1 MKKIFTLITVMLVA
15 MSAMAQNLKS
25 TDYHDQ
31 LVITINGETMP
42 AEQAVITITEEAEEG
57 KYTVKLNQFSFM
69 GMLIGDVTMNGVQG
83 DDDSEGFTNYA
94 TVDKDGKPI
103 TLTATIT
110 NEVPTEIMG
119 MLGGKIDVTV
129 KEGSRSKDGKLYAMI
144 TLVVPGVGNVDAVF
158 GDNNFDGSSI
168 NGVSSDDDKVAAIY
182 ALNGV
187 RVSTM
192 TRGVNILKMQSGKTI
207 KVFNRK

>member
-15 MSAMAQNLKS
+15 MSAMAQDLKS

-42 AEQAVITITEEAEEG
+42 AEQAVITIAEEAEEG
-57 KYTVKLNQFSFM
+57 KYTIKLNQFSFM
-69 GMLIGDVTMNGVQG
+69 GLLIGDVTMTGVQG

-94 TVDKDGKPI
+94 T
-103 TLTATIT
+103 TQTATIT
-110 NEVPTEIMG
+110 NGEAEGIMG

-129 KEGSRSKDGKLYAMI
+129 KDGSRSKGGKFYAMI

-182 ALNGV
+182 ALNGA

-207 KVFNRK
+207 KVFNR

>member
-15 MSAMAQNLKS
+15 MSAMAQDLKS

-31 LVITINGETMP
+31 LVITIEGNTMP
-42 AEQAVITITEEAEEG
+42 AGQAVITITEEAEEG
-57 KYTVKLNQFSFM
+57 KYTIKLNQFSFN

-83 DDDSEGFTNYA
+83 DDDSEGFTNYSA
-94 TVDKDGKPI
+94 ENK
-103 TLTATIT
+103 TATIT
-110 NEVPTEIMG
+110 NGIPDIIAA
-119 MLGGKIDVTV
+119 LGGQVDVTV
-129 KEGSRSKDGKLYAMI
+129 KEGSRSKGGKLYAMI

-182 ALNGV
+182 ALNGA

>member
-15 MSAMAQNLKS
+15 MSAMAQDLKS

-42 AEQAVITITEEAEEG
+42 AEQAVITIAEEAEEG

-69 GMLIGDVTMNGVQG
+69 GLLIGDVTMTGVQG

-94 TVDKDGKPI
+94 T
-103 TLTATIT
+103 TQTATIT
-110 NEVPTEIMG
+110 NGEAEGIKG

-129 KEGSRSKDGKLYAMI
+129 KDGSRSKGGKFYAMI

-182 ALNGV
+182 ALNGA

>member
-15 MSAMAQNLKS
+15 MSAMAQDLKS

-57 KYTVKLNQFSFM
+57 KYTIKLNQFSFM
-69 GMLIGDVTMNGVQG
+69 GLLIGDVTMTGVQG

-94 TVDKDGKPI
+94 T
-103 TLTATIT
+103 TQTATIT
-110 NEVPTEIMG
+110 NGEAEGIMG

-129 KEGSRSKDGKLYAMI
+129 KDGSRSKGGKFYAMI

-168 NGVSSDDDKVAAIY
+168 NGVNSDDDKVAAIY
-182 ALNGV
+182 AINGA

-207 KVFNRK
+207 KVFNR

>member
-15 MSAMAQNLKS
+15 MSAMAKDLKS

-31 LVITINGETMP
+31 LVITIEGNTMP

-69 GMLIGDVTMNGVQG
+69 GLLIGDVTMTGVQG

-94 TVDKDGKPI
+94 T
-103 TLTATIT
+103 TQTATIT
-110 NEVPTEIMG
+110 NGEAEGIMG

-129 KEGSRSKDGKLYAMI
+129 KDGSRSKGGKFYAMI

-182 ALNGV
+182 ALNGA

>member
-15 MSAMAQNLKS
+15 MSAMAQDLKS

-57 KYTVKLNQFSFM
+57 KYTIKLNQFSFM
-69 GMLIGDVTMNGVQG
+69 GLLIGDVTMTGVQG

-94 TVDKDGKPI
+94 T
-103 TLTATIT
+103 TQTATIT
-110 NEVPTEIMG
+110 NGEAEGIMG

-129 KEGSRSKDGKLYAMI
+129 KDGSRSKGGKFYAMI

-182 ALNGV
+182 ALNGA

-207 KVFNRK
+207 KVFNR

>member
-15 MSAMAQNLKS
+15 MSAMAQDLKS

-57 KYTVKLNQFSFM
+57 KYTIKLNQFSFM
-69 GMLIGDVTMNGVQG
+69 GLLIGDVTMTGVQG

-94 TVDKDGKPI
+94 T
-103 TLTATIT
+103 TQTATIT
-110 NEVPTEIMG
+110 NGEAEGIMG

-129 KEGSRSKDGKLYAMI
+129 KDGSRSKGGKFYAMI

-182 ALNGV
+182 SLNGA

>member
-15 MSAMAQNLKS
+15 MSAMAQDLKS

-69 GMLIGDVTMNGVQG
+69 GLLIGDVTMTGVQG

-94 TVDKDGKPI
+94 T
-103 TLTATIT
+103 TQTATIT
-110 NEVPTEIMG
+110 NGEAEGIMG

-129 KEGSRSKDGKLYAMI
+129 KDGSRSKGGKFYAMI

-182 ALNGV
+182 ALNGA

>member
-15 MSAMAQNLKS
+15 MSAMAQDLKS

-57 KYTVKLNQFSFM
+57 KYTIKLNQFSFM
-69 GMLIGDVTMNGVQG
+69 GLLIGDVTMTGVQG
-83 DDDSEGFTNYA
+83 DDDSDGFTNYA
-94 TVDKDGKPI
+94 T
-103 TLTATIT
+103 TQTATIT
-110 NEVPTEIMG
+110 NGEADGIMG

-129 KEGSRSKDGKLYAMI
+129 KDGSRSKGGKFYAMI
-144 TLVVPGVGNVDAVF
+144 TLVVPGIGNVDAVF

-182 ALNGV
+182 ALNGA

>member
-15 MSAMAQNLKS
+15 LSAMAQDLKR

-31 LVITINGETMP
+31 LVITIEGNTMP
-42 AEQAVITITEEAEEG
+42 AGQAVITITEEAEEG
-57 KYTVKLNQFSFM
+57 KYTIKLNQFSFN

-83 DDDSEGFTNYA
+83 DDDSEGFTNYSA
-94 TVDKDGKPI
+94 ENK
-103 TLTATIT
+103 TATIT
-110 NEVPTEIMG
+110 NGIPDFIAA
-119 MLGGKIDVTV
+119 LGGQVEVTV

-182 ALNGV
+182 ALNGA

>member
-15 MSAMAQNLKS
+15 MSAMAQDLKS

-57 KYTVKLNQFSFM
+57 KYTIKLNQFSFM
-69 GMLIGDVTMNGVQG
+69 GLLIGDVTMTGVQG

-94 TVDKDGKPI
+94 T
-103 TLTATIT
+103 TQTATIT
-110 NEVPTEIMG
+110 NGEAEGIMG

-129 KEGSRSKDGKLYAMI
+129 KDGSRSKGGKFYAMI

-168 NGVSSDDDKVAAIY
+168 NGVSSDDDKVVAIY
-182 ALNGV
+182 ALNGA

>member
-15 MSAMAQNLKS
+15 MSAMAQDLKS

-31 LVITINGETMP
+31 LVITIEGNTMP
-42 AEQAVITITEEAEEG
+42 AGQAVITITEEAEEG
-57 KYTVKLNQFSFM
+57 KYTIKLNQFSFM
-69 GMLIGDVTMNGVQG
+69 GLLIGDVTMTGVQG

-94 TVDKDGKPI
+94 T
-103 TLTATIT
+103 TQTATIT
-110 NEVPTEIMG
+110 NGEAEGIMG

-129 KEGSRSKDGKLYAMI
+129 KDGSRSKGGKFYAMI

-182 ALNGV
+182 ALNGA

>member
-15 MSAMAQNLKS
+15 MSAMAQDLKS

-31 LVITINGETMP
+31 LVITINGETKP
-42 AEQAVITITEEAEEG
+42 AGQAVITISEEAEEG
-57 KYTVKLNQFSFM
+57 KYTIKLNQFSFN

-83 DDDSEGFTNYA
+83 DDDSEGFTNYSA
-94 TVDKDGKPI
+94 ENK
-103 TLTATIT
+103 TATIT
-110 NEVPTEIMG
+110 NGIPDFIAA
-119 MLGGKIDVTV
+119 LGGQVEVTV

-182 ALNGV
+182 ALNGA

>member
-15 MSAMAQNLKS
+15 MSAMAQDLKS

-57 KYTVKLNQFSFM
+57 KYTIKLNQFSFM
-69 GMLIGDVTMNGVQG
+69 GLLIGDVTMTGVQG

-94 TVDKDGKPI
+94 T
-103 TLTATIT
+103 TQTATIT
-110 NEVPTEIMG
+110 NGEAEGIMG

-129 KEGSRSKDGKLYAMI
+129 KDGSRSKGGKFYAMI

-168 NGVSSDDDKVAAIY
+168 NGVNSDDDKVAAIY
-182 ALNGV
+182 ALNGA

>member
-15 MSAMAQNLKS
+15 MSAMAQDLKS

-31 LVITINGETMP
+31 LVITIEGNTMP
-42 AEQAVITITEEAEEG
+42 AGQAVITISEEAEEG
-57 KYTVKLNQFSFM
+57 KYTIKLNQFSFNEL
-69 GMLIGDVTMNGVQG
+69 LIGDVTMTGVQG

-94 TVDKDGKPI
+94 TVNENGDPI
-103 TLTATIT
+103 TQTATIT
-110 NEVPTEIMG
+110 NGIPDFIAAF
-119 MLGGKIDVTV
+119 GGQVEVTV
-129 KEGSRSKDGKLYAMI
+129 KKGSRSKDGKLYAMI

-182 ALNGV
+182 ALNGA

>member
-15 MSAMAQNLKS
+15 MSAMAQDLKS

-31 LVITINGETMP
+31 LVITIEGNTMP
-42 AEQAVITITEEAEEG
+42 AGQAVITITEEAEEG
-57 KYTVKLNQFSFM
+57 KYTIKLNQFSFM
-69 GMLIGDVTMNGVQG
+69 GQLIGDVTVDGVQG
-83 DDDSEGFTNYA
+83 DDDSEGFTNYSA
-94 TVDKDGKPI
+94 ENK
-103 TLTATIT
+103 TATIT
-110 NEVPTEIMG
+110 NGIPDFIAA
-119 MLGGKIDVTV
+119 LGGQVEVTV

-144 TLVVPGVGNVDAVF
+144 TLVVHGVGNVDAVF

-182 ALNGV
+182 ALNGA

-207 KVFNRK
+207 KVFNR

>member
-15 MSAMAQNLKS
+15 MSAMAQDPKS

-31 LVITINGETMP
+31 LVITINGETMS
-42 AEQAVITITEEAEEG
+42 AGQALITISEETEEG
-57 KYTVKLNQFSFM
+57 KYTIKLNQFSFM
-69 GMLIGDVTMNGVQG
+69 GQLIGDVTMNGVQG

-94 TVDKDGKPI
+94 TVNKDGEQI
-103 TLTATIT
+103 TQTATIT
-110 NEVPTEIMG
+110 NGIPDFIAA
-119 MLGGKIDVTV
+119 LGGQVEVTV
-129 KEGSRSKDGKLYAMI
+129 KDGSRSKGGKFYAMI

-182 ALNGV
+182 ALNGA

-207 KVFNRK
+207 KVFNR

>member
-15 MSAMAQNLKS
+15 MSAMAQDLKS

-42 AEQAVITITEEAEEG
+42 AGQAVITISEEAEEG
-57 KYTVKLNQFSFM
+57 KYTIKLNQFSFM
-69 GMLIGDVTMNGVQG
+69 GLLIGDVTMIGVQG

-94 TVDKDGKPI
+94 T
-103 TLTATIT
+103 TQTATIT
-110 NEVPTEIMG
+110 NGEAEGIMG

-129 KEGSRSKDGKLYAMI
+129 KDGSRSKGGKFYAMI

-182 ALNGV
+182 ALNGA

>member
-15 MSAMAQNLKS
+15 MSAMAQDLKS

-42 AEQAVITITEEAEEG
+42 AEQAVITIAEEAEEG

-69 GMLIGDVTMNGVQG
+69 GLLIGDVTMTGVQG

-94 TVDKDGKPI
+94 T
-103 TLTATIT
+103 TQTATIT
-110 NEVPTEIMG
+110 NGEAEGIMG

-129 KEGSRSKDGKLYAMI
+129 KDGSRSKGGKFYAMI

-182 ALNGV
+182 ASNGA

-207 KVFNRK
+207 KVFNR

>member
-15 MSAMAQNLKS
+15 MSAMAQDLKG

-42 AEQAVITITEEAEEG
+42 AEQAVITIAEEAEEG
-57 KYTVKLNQFSFM
+57 KYTIKLNQFSFN

-94 TVDKDGKPI
+94 TVNKDDEPI

-110 NEVPTEIMG
+110 NGDPLFMG
-119 MLGGKIDVTV
+119 MLGGKVDVTV
-129 KEGSRSKDGKLYAMI
+129 KKGSRSKDGKLYAMI

-182 ALNGV
+182 ALNGA

-207 KVFNRK
+207 KVFNR

>member
-15 MSAMAQNLKS
+15 ISAMAQDLKS
-25 TDYHDQ
+25 TDYNDQ
-31 LVITINGETMP
+31 LVITIEGKTMP

-57 KYTVKLNQFSFM
+57 KYTIKLNQFSFN

-94 TVDKDGKPI
+94 TVNKDGEPI

-110 NEVPTEIMG
+110 NGIPDFIAL
-119 MLGGKIDVTV
+119 LGGQVEVTV

-168 NGVSSDDDKVAAIY
+168 NGVSSDDDKVVAIY
-182 ALNGV
+182 ALNGA

-207 KVFNRK
+207 KVFNR

>member
-15 MSAMAQNLKS
+15 MSAMAQDLKS

-31 LVITINGETMP
+31 LVITIEGKTTP

-57 KYTVKLNQFSFM
+57 KYTIKLNQFSFM
-69 GMLIGDVTMNGVQG
+69 GLLIGDVTMTGVQG

-94 TVDKDGKPI
+94 T
-103 TLTATIT
+103 TQTATIT
-110 NEVPTEIMG
+110 NGEAEGIMG

-129 KEGSRSKDGKLYAMI
+129 KDGSRSKGGKFYAMI

-182 ALNGV
+182 ALNGA

>member
-15 MSAMAQNLKS
+15 MSAMAQDLKS

-57 KYTVKLNQFSFM
+57 KYTIKLNQFSFM
-69 GMLIGDVTMNGVQG
+69 ELLIGDVTMTGVQG

-94 TVDKDGKPI
+94 T
-103 TLTATIT
+103 TQTATIT
-110 NEVPTEIMG
+110 NGEAEGIMG

-129 KEGSRSKDGKLYAMI
+129 KDGSRSKGGKFYAMI

-182 ALNGV
+182 ALNGA

>member
-15 MSAMAQNLKS
+15 MSAMAQDLKS

-42 AEQAVITITEEAEEG
+42 AEQAVITIAEEAEEG
-57 KYTVKLNQFSFM
+57 KYTVKLNQFSFNEL
-69 GMLIGDVTMNGVQG
+69 LIGDVTMTGVQG

-94 TVDKDGKPI
+94 TVNENGDPI
-103 TLTATIT
+103 TQTATIT
-110 NEVPTEIMG
+110 NGIPDFIAA
-119 MLGGKIDVTV
+119 LGGQVEVTV
-129 KEGSRSKDGKLYAMI
+129 KKGSRSKDGKLYAMI
-144 TLVVPGVGNVDAVF
+144 TLVVPHVGNVDAVF

-182 ALNGV
+182 ALNGA

>member
-15 MSAMAQNLKS
+15 MSAMAQDLKS

-57 KYTVKLNQFSFM
+57 KYTIKLNQFSFM
-69 GMLIGDVTMNGVQG
+69 GLLIGDVTMTVVQG

-94 TVDKDGKPI
+94 T
-103 TLTATIT
+103 TQTATIT
-110 NEVPTEIMG
+110 NGEAEGIMG

-129 KEGSRSKDGKLYAMI
+129 KDGSRSKGGKFYAMI

-182 ALNGV
+182 AINGA

>member
-15 MSAMAQNLKS
+15 MSAMAQDLKS

-42 AEQAVITITEEAEEG
+42 AEQAVITIAEEAEEG

-69 GMLIGDVTMNGVQG
+69 GLLIGDVTMTGVQG

-94 TVDKDGKPI
+94 T
-103 TLTATIT
+103 TQTATIT
-110 NEVPTEIMG
+110 NGEAEGIMG

-129 KEGSRSKDGKLYAMI
+129 KDGSRSKGGKFYAMI

-182 ALNGV
+182 ALNGA

-192 TRGVNILKMQSGKTI
+192 TRGVNILKLQSGKTI
-207 KVFNRK
+207 KVFNR

>member
-15 MSAMAQNLKS
+15 MSAMAQDLKS

-31 LVITINGETMP
+31 LVITIEGKTTP
-42 AEQAVITITEEAEEG
+42 AGQAVITISEEAEEG
-57 KYTVKLNQFSFM
+57 KYTIKLNQFSFN
-69 GMLIGDVTMNGVQG
+69 GMLIGDVTMTGVQG
-83 DDDSEGFTNYA
+83 DDDSEGFTNYSA
-94 TVDKDGKPI
+94 ENK
-103 TLTATIT
+103 TATIT
-110 NEVPTEIMG
+110 NGIPDFIAL
-119 MLGGKIDVTV
+119 LGGQVEVTV

-182 ALNGV
+182 ALNGA

>member
-15 MSAMAQNLKS
+15 MSAMAQDLKS

-31 LVITINGETMP
+31 LVITIKGETMP
-42 AEQAVITITEEAEEG
+42 AEQAVITIAEEAEEG

-69 GMLIGDVTMNGVQG
+69 GLLIGDVTMTGVQG

-94 TVDKDGKPI
+94 T
-103 TLTATIT
+103 TQTATIT
-110 NEVPTEIMG
+110 NGEAEGIMG

-129 KEGSRSKDGKLYAMI
+129 KDGSRSKGGKFYAMI

-182 ALNGV
+182 ALNGA

>member
-15 MSAMAQNLKS
+15 MSAMAQDLKS

-57 KYTVKLNQFSFM
+57 KYTIKLNQFSFM
-69 GMLIGDVTMNGVQG
+69 GLLIGDVTMTGVQG

-94 TVDKDGKPI
+94 T
-103 TLTATIT
+103 TQTATIT
-110 NEVPTEIMG
+110 NGEAEGIMG

-129 KEGSRSKDGKLYAMI
+129 KDGSRSKDGKFYAMI

-158 GDNNFDGSSI
+158 GDNNFDGASI

-182 ALNGV
+182 ALNGA

>member
-15 MSAMAQNLKS
+15 MSAMAQDLKS

-42 AEQAVITITEEAEEG
+42 AGQAVITISEEAEEG
-57 KYTVKLNQFSFM
+57 KYTIKLNQFSFM
-69 GMLIGDVTMNGVQG
+69 GLLIGDVTMTGVQG

-94 TVDKDGKPI
+94 T
-103 TLTATIT
+103 TQTATIT
-110 NEVPTEIMG
+110 NGEAEGIMG

-129 KEGSRSKDGKLYAMI
+129 KDGSRSKGGKFYAMI

-182 ALNGV
+182 ALNGA

-207 KVFNRK
+207 KVFNR

>member
-15 MSAMAQNLKS
+15 MSAMAQDLKS

-31 LVITINGETMP
+31 LVITIEGNTMP

-57 KYTVKLNQFSFM
+57 KYTIKLNQFSFN

-94 TVDKDGKPI
+94 TVNENGDPI

-110 NEVPTEIMG
+110 NGDPIFMG
-119 MLGGKIDVTV
+119 MLGGKVDVTV
-129 KEGSRSKDGKLYAMI
+129 KKGSRSKDGKLYAMI
-144 TLVVPGVGNVDAVF
+144 TLVVPGIGNVDAVF

-182 ALNGV
+182 ALNGA

>member
-15 MSAMAQNLKS
+15 MSAMAQDLKS

-69 GMLIGDVTMNGVQG
+69 GLLIGDVTMTGVQG

-94 TVDKDGKPI
+94 T
-103 TLTATIT
+103 TQTATIT
-110 NEVPTEIMG
+110 NGEAEGIMG

-129 KEGSRSKDGKLYAMI
+129 KDGSRSKGGKFYAMI

-182 ALNGV
+182 AINGA

-207 KVFNRK
+207 KVFNR

>member
-1 MKKIFTLITVMLVA
+1 MKKIFTLITVMLVV
-15 MSAMAQNLKS
+15 MSAMAQDLKS

-57 KYTVKLNQFSFM
+57 KYTIKLNQFSFM
-69 GMLIGDVTMNGVQG
+69 GLLIGDVTMTGVQG

-94 TVDKDGKPI
+94 T
-103 TLTATIT
+103 TQTATIT
-110 NEVPTEIMG
+110 NGEAEGIMG

-129 KEGSRSKDGKLYAMI
+129 KDGSRSKGGKFYAMI

-168 NGVSSDDDKVAAIY
+168 NGVSSYDDKVAAIY
-182 ALNGV
+182 ALNGA

-207 KVFNRK
+207 KVFNR

>member
-15 MSAMAQNLKS
+15 MSAMAQDLKS

-42 AEQAVITITEEAEEG
+42 AEQAVITIAEEAEEG
-57 KYTVKLNQFSFM
+57 KYTIKLNQFSFM
-69 GMLIGDVTMNGVQG
+69 GLLIGDVTMIGVQG

-94 TVDKDGKPI
+94 T
-103 TLTATIT
+103 TQTATIT
-110 NEVPTEIMG
+110 NGEAEGIMG

-129 KEGSRSKDGKLYAMI
+129 KDGSRSKGGKFYAMI

-182 ALNGV
+182 ALNGA

-207 KVFNRK
+207 KVFNR

>member
-15 MSAMAQNLKS
+15 MSAMAQDLKS

-42 AEQAVITITEEAEEG
+42 AEQAVITIAEEAEEG
-57 KYTVKLNQFSFM
+57 KYTIKLNQFSFM
-69 GMLIGDVTMNGVQG
+69 GLLIGDVTMTGVQG

-94 TVDKDGKPI
+94 T
-103 TLTATIT
+103 TQTATIT
-110 NEVPTEIMG
+110 NGEAEGIMG

-129 KEGSRSKDGKLYAMI
+129 KDGSRSKGGKFYAMI

-182 ALNGV
+182 ALNGA

>member
-15 MSAMAQNLKS
+15 LSAMAQDLKS

-31 LVITINGETMP
+31 LVITIEGNTMP
-42 AEQAVITITEEAEEG
+42 AGQAVITITEEAEEG
-57 KYTVKLNQFSFM
+57 KYTIKLNQFSFN

-83 DDDSEGFTNYA
+83 DDDSEGFTNYSA
-94 TVDKDGKPI
+94 ENK
-103 TLTATIT
+103 TATIT
-110 NEVPTEIMG
+110 NGIPDFIAA
-119 MLGGKIDVTV
+119 LGGQVEVTV

-182 ALNGV
+182 ALNGA

>member
-69 GMLIGDVTMNGVQG
+69 GLLIGDVTMTGVQG

-94 TVDKDGKPI
+94 T
-103 TLTATIT
+103 TQTATIT
-110 NEVPTEIMG
+110 NGEAEGIMG

-129 KEGSRSKDGKLYAMI
+129 KDGSRSKGGKFYAMI

-182 ALNGV
+182 ALNGA

>member
-1 MKKIFTLITVMLVA
+1 MKKIFTFITVMLVA
-15 MSAMAQNLKS
+15 MSAMAQDLKS

-31 LVITINGETMP
+31 LVITINDETMP

-57 KYTVKLNQFSFM
+57 KYTIKLNQFSFM
-69 GMLIGDVTMNGVQG
+69 GLLIGDVTMTGVQG

-94 TVDKDGKPI
+94 T
-103 TLTATIT
+103 TQTATIT
-110 NEVPTEIMG
+110 NGEAEGIMG

-129 KEGSRSKDGKLYAMI
+129 KDGSRSKDGKFYAMI
-144 TLVVPGVGNVDAVF
+144 TLVVHDVGNVDAVF

-182 ALNGV
+182 ALNGA